1 MKMHILNKYSIFLLL
16 TSTFAITLPVLHF
29 PYLVIINPN
38 LELTF
43 IYMYIIFLNKIPPI
57 WILMVLSLIKDLLN
71 SDLIFISLLDYMIF
85 TRLAL
90 LCVTIINKK
99 AFWQIWAGFV
109 SSFIGGYIVAP
120 LLIKSFLAQLWL
132 LNHLTFAEILIAIFA
147 FPILYVFINK
157 QLFGS

>member
-71 SDLIFISLLDYMIF
+71 SDLIFISLSK
-85 TRLAL
+85 
-90 LCVTIINKK
+90 NEKK
-99 AFWQIWAGFV
+99 
-109 SSFIGGYIVAP
+109 
-120 LLIKSFLAQLWL
+120 K
-132 LNHLTFAEILIAIFA
+132 
-147 FPILYVFINK
+147 
-157 QLFGS
+157 